1 MKKSEFINLIKE
13 AIVPEIRKVVREE
26 VKSLREKKI
35 IPSKVMEHGIKM
47 SELADNNKI
56 SANKKV
62 YKKKSFSKNTGINK
76 ILNET
81 AKGMSEDEEYK
92 TLGGK
97 PFTGNMAQA
106 MGMNPD
112 EMFGNKSTSAE
123 SMIPEDKKHIQV
135 PEAVQKALTRD
146 YSQLVQ
152 AMDKKKV

>member
-1 MKKSEFINLIKE
+1 MKKTEFINLIKE
-13 AIVPEIRKVVREE
+13 AIIPDIRKVVREE
-26 VKSLREKKI
+26 LSMLTKDK
-35 IPSKVMEHGIKM
+35 PNHSKVMNHGMKM
-47 SELADNNKI
+47 SELADSNLVKKI
-56 SANKKV
+56 T
-62 YKKKSFSKNTGINK
+62 KKKKFAKDNNLNN

-81 AKGMSEDEEYK
+81 ALEMSDSEEYK
-92 TLGGK
+92 TLGSK

-112 EMFGNKSTSAE
+112 EMFGDHKASAE

-146 YSQLVQ
+146 YSQLVK

>member
-1 MKKSEFINLIKE
+1 MKKTEFINLIKE
-13 AIVPEIRKVVREE
+13 AIIPDIRKVVREE
-26 VKSLREKKI
+26 LSILTENKSDH
-35 IPSKVMEHGIKM
+35 SKVMNHGMKM
-47 SELADNNKI
+47 SELADSNLAKR
-56 SANKKV
+56 V
-62 YKKKSFSKNTGINK
+62 TKKKKFAKDRNLNN

-81 AKGMSEDEEYK
+81 ALEMSDSEEYK

-112 EMFGNKSTSAE
+112 EMFGDQTSAE

-146 YSQLVQ
+146 YSQLVK

>member
-1 MKKSEFINLIKE
+1 
-13 AIVPEIRKVVREE
+13 
-26 VKSLREKKI
+26 
-35 IPSKVMEHGIKM
+35 M
-47 SELADNNKI
+47 SDP
-56 SANKKV
+56 
-62 YKKKSFSKNTGINK
+62 
-76 ILNET
+76 
-81 AKGMSEDEEYK
+81 EEYK

-112 EMFGNKSTSAE
+112 EMFGSKSTSAE